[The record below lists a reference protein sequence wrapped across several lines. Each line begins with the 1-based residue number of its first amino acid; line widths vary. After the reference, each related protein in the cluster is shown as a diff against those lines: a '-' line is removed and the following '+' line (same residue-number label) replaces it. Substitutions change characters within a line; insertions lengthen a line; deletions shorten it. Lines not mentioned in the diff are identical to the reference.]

1 MGHSYSQNLVHC
13 VYSTENRRN
22 LILPELQPKLW
33 AFKSSIAKRKG
44 IYVITAGGTANHAH
58 VLIAL
63 PPILTLARVLQTIK
77 AYSSRWM
84 SEHGVD
90 FKWQEGYGAFSVSP
104 SQIQT
109 VVNYIQN
116 QETHHAKRSFEEEFV
131 FLLKSSGLEYDPRY
145 VFGQSSQINRPS
157 GTSPSFFSASHPGL
171 PSWAKFFGGLPGLS
185 KPPQRTRLR

>member
-1 MGHSYSQNLVHC
+1 MSPGGTVHGPF
-13 VYSTENRRN
+13 VF
-22 LILPELQPKLW
+22 P
-33 AFKSSIAKRKG
+33 KSSSLRVQHRKPQEFDSSRAATEALGFQEQHAKRKG

-63 PPILTLARVLQTIK
+63 PPILTLAKVLQTIK

-116 QETHHAKRSFEEEFV
+116 QEKHHAKRSFEEEFV
-131 FLLKSSGLEYDPRY
+131 FLLQSSGLEYDPRY
-145 VFGQSSQINRPS
+145 VFG
-157 GTSPSFFSASHPGL
+157 
-171 PSWAKFFGGLPGLS
+171 
-185 KPPQRTRLR
+185 

>member
-1 MGHSYSQNLVHC
+1 L
-13 VYSTENRRN
+13 
-22 LILPELQPKLW
+22 
-33 AFKSSIAKRKG
+33 
-44 IYVITAGGTANHAH
+44 
-58 VLIAL
+58 
-63 PPILTLARVLQTIK
+63 RVQHGK
-77 AYSSRWM
+77 PQEFDSSRAATEALGFQEQHCQTQGHLRNHRRWN
-84 SEHGVD
+84 SKSRPRSDRAAAHPNACESPPNEHGVD

-185 KPPQRTRLR
+185 QPPAARWDALKRTPTTSPQRTRLG